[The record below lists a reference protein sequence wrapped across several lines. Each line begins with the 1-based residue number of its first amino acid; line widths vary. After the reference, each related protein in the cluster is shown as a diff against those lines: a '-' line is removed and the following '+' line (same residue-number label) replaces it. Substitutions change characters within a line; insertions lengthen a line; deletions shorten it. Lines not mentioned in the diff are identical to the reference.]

1 LPENKKWK
9 KEASVG
15 SATLRGLLSSES
27 VIVAPG
33 CHDALGAKLIA
44 RAGFPAVYMS
54 GNATT
59 ASLIGSPDLAL
70 LGMAE
75 MVNRARQIALSVELP
90 LICDADTGYGGVYN
104 VFRTVREYEA
114 AGVAAIHI
122 EDQVFPKRCA
132 AMSGVSLASRKD
144 AEDRVKVALESRKNR
159 DFLIIARTDARPA
172 VGIEEAWHR
181 GERFAE
187 IGADM
192 IYIEGLQSRQEI
204 EETAR
209 RFHGIPLFLN
219 VLEEW
224 PWTLIPTQELGQM
237 GFRIVIFC
245 LSATLLYART
255 MQEYL
260 EILRADGNTKRL
272 IPRMMTLHDYENL
285 LGMEEM
291 KTMEERMTK
300 P

>member
-1 LPENKKWK
+1 VVIP
-9 KEASVG
+9 SR
-15 SATLRGLLSSES
+15 LRGLLSSGN

-33 CHDALGAKLIA
+33 CHDALGARLIA

-70 LGMAE
+70 LGMTE
-75 MVNRARQIALSVELP
+75 MVTRARQIALSVNLP
-90 LICDADTGYGGVYN
+90 LICDADTGYGGVHN

-122 EDQVFPKRCA
+122 EDQAFPKRCA
-132 AMSGVSLASRKD
+132 AMPGVSLLGRKE
-144 AEDRVKVALESRKNR
+144 AEDRVKVALESRQNR

-172 VGIEEAWHR
+172 LGIEEAWHR

-192 IYIEGLQSRQEI
+192 IYIEGLRSRQEI

-209 RFHGIPLFLN
+209 RFHGISLFFN

-224 PWTLIPTQELGQM
+224 PWTLIPARELGQM

-245 LSATLLYART
+245 LSATLLYAKT
-255 MQEYL
+255 MQEFL
-260 EILRADGNTKRL
+260 EILRADGSTGRL
-272 IPRMMTLHDYENL
+272 ASRMMSLHDYEGL

-291 KTMEERMTK
+291 KTMEERITK
-300 P
+300 PASFKNGHG